1 MEKQKS
7 ILKKLLYIIIV
18 MMLCWIYNGYNRS
31 LEYLISSADIDW
43 RYIYAKESNVNPL
56 DYRNNTIYNIKRPS
70 IKHTLKLADK
80 KWCEYAL
87 SHSINPDDYVCD
99 KIKYDED
106 NYIFVYKNVNN
117 INTSTYDIMLKR
129 NH

>member
-56 DYRNNTIYNIKRPS
+56 DYRNST
-70 IKHTLKLADK
+70 
-80 KWCEYAL
+80 
-87 SHSINPDDYVCD
+87 
-99 KIKYDED
+99 
-106 NYIFVYKNVNN
+106 IFVSGKNEYDFIFESVTSDNPCNYHITYKTDNFLW
-117 INTSTYDIMLKR
+117 IILE
-129 NH
+129 

>member
-56 DYRNNTIYNIKRPS
+56 DYMNNTIYNIKRPS